1 MKILNE
7 LDEEVINPDLTVG
20 YLKDDIKTVH
30 HDEIPAV
37 QGVPPKV
44 HYEVV
49 KEYPNGGQDLKEV
62 IDEEGIENHDAIPAW
77 DGDEQIQ
84 RYILYTADELKA
96 IADAKAEAERRA
108 ALPTVEERLKAT
120 ENALMS
126 MMLGGSSNV

>member
-7 LDEEVINPDLTVG
+7 LNEEITNPDLTLG
-20 YLKDDIKTVH
+20 YLKDDVETVH

-62 IDEEGIENHDAIPAW
+62 IDEEGIESHDAIPAW
-77 DGDEQIQ
+77 DGDELIQ
-84 RYILYTADELKA
+84 RYVLYTADELKK
-96 IADAKAEAERRA
+96 IEDAKAEKERLA
-108 ALPTVEERLKAT
+108 ALPSINDRLKAT
-120 ENALMS
+120 EDAIMA
-126 MMLGGSSNV
+126 MALGGTSNV